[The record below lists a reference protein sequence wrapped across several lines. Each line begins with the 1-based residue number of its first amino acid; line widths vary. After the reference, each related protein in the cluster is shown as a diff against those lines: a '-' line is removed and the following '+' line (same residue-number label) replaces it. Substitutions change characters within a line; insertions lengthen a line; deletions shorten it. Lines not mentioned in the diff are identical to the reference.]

1 MPSTGGGVT
10 SDADEEPAVGDH
22 LTPTTDTHSAG
33 VYRVVGHGD
42 GTVTLLRVGDA
53 DGHRVHT
60 GEIVSVPATTD
71 GFEQTAAPRRPP
83 LTAVL
88 TGPFRDAAWS
98 LRAFLVSLR
107 RRPRQTTLAAVPLA
121 VAVAVDG
128 VAPGSVVGGLV
139 VLGGSGLAAVGSGR
153 LDRHGE

>member
-1 MPSTGGGVT
+1 VT

-42 GTVTLLRVGDA
+42 GAVTLLRVGNA

-71 GFEQTAAPRRPP
+71 GFEQTTAPRRPP

-88 TGPFRDAAWS
+88 TGPFRAAAWS

-107 RRPRQTTLAAVPLA
+107 RRPRRTALAAVPLA
-121 VAVAVDG
+121 AGVAVDG
-128 VAPGSVVGGLV
+128 VAPASVVGGLV
-139 VLGGSGLAAVGSGR
+139 FVGSLAVAAVGSGR
-153 LDRHGE
+153 LDVRGE